1 MENDMPA
8 PLDIDCLQTFLAVVD
23 NGSFTRA
30 ATQVHKTQSAVSMQI
45 KRLEEQLGQSLF
57 HREGRSV
64 KLSEQGERLLAYA
77 RRMVDLSNQTL
88 AAFSTDILLG
98 TVRIGTPD
106 DYANRYL
113 PEILARFACS
123 NPQVEVTVICE
134 PSSNLHELI
143 GKGELDLAIVT
154 QDASMGKSEILRR
167 EPIHWVTS
175 DRHITHE
182 EPILPVAFGRQA
194 CLWRQWGLAALGR
207 EGRRHR
213 LLYSSWSTMV
223 LASAVLSGLAV
234 SVLPESAL
242 QPGMRI
248 LTAKEGFP
256 DLPDAEIAL
265 IRSTTLTSKTIDA
278 MANHMRESLGGI
290 VALSECVDNALST
303 SSCSQGSKG
312 TNFGAV

>member
-1 MENDMPA
+1 MPA

-30 ATQVHKTQSAVSMQI
+30 AFQVHKTQSAVSMQI
-45 KRLEEQLGQSLF
+45 KRLEEQLGHSLF

-64 KLSEQGERLLAYA
+64 SLSEQGERLLAYA

-88 AAFSTDILLG
+88 AAFSNDVLLG
-98 TVRIGTPD
+98 SVRIGTPD

-123 NPQVEVTVICE
+123 NPKVEVTVICE
-134 PSSNLHELI
+134 PSSNLHALI
-143 GKGELDLAIVT
+143 SKDKLDLAIVT
-154 QDASMGKSEILRR
+154 QDDKMGTSEILRR

-175 DRHITHE
+175 DRHVTHE
-182 EPILPVAFGRQA
+182 EEVLPVAFGRQA
-194 CLWRQWGLAALGR
+194 CLWRQFGLAALGR
-207 EGRRHR
+207 VGRRHR

-223 LASAVLSGLAV
+223 LASAVLSGLAI
-234 SVLPESAL
+234 SVLPESAI

-248 LTAKEGFP
+248 LTESEGFP

-265 IRSTTLTSKTIDA
+265 IRSSKVSNKTIDA
-278 MANHMRESLGGI
+278 MASHIRESLAGVISLPEAIDNPLTPSLRGG
-290 VALSECVDNALST
+290 AC
-303 SSCSQGSKG
+303 CGG
-312 TNFGAV
+312 